1 MVLVELGRK
10 IQGALGSLTRKSD
23 IDGEA
28 LDAMLKEIQRALL
41 ESDVNVMLV
50 AKLCK
55 NIKKSINLD
64 DLSSGANKKRV
75 IQSAVFKELCKLTN
89 PETEAYKPQKGKTNV
104 IMFVGLQGAG
114 KTTTCTKMAYYYKKK
129 GWKACLVCADTF
141 RAGAFD
147 QLKQNATKAKIPF
160 YGSYTESDPVQI
172 AVDGVEKFKDERFDM
187 IIVDTSGRHKQEDS
201 LFEEMLQIQNSIKP
215 DNIVFVMDAAI
226 GQACE
231 AQAKAFK
238 SQVDVGSVIITKLD
252 SNAKG
257 GGALSAVAAT
267 KSPIVFIGT
276 GEHIDE
282 IEPFKT
288 ESFISKLLGMGDI
301 KGLMENI
308 QDLGLDNNKE
318 LMGKLEKGKFT
329 LRDMYDQFQNV
340 SKLGPLSQ
348 IMNMIPGLGGLMN
361 KDMEGESKNKF
372 KKLTVMMDSM
382 SDLELD
388 HDDPNRLFRTQE
400 NRKERVAR
408 GSGVLPEDLDE
419 LLMQYQKLSQMVKK
433 MGGMKSLFN
442 NPNMSMDALS
452 GKGNPSARQMQ
463 QLQGEMAKMMDPRIL
478 QQMGGMGG
486 LNNMM
491 QQLAGGNMGDI
502 MSQMGG
508 MKGMQNMMK
517 NMKF

>member
-1 MVLVELGRK
+1 
-10 IQGALGSLTRKSD
+10 
-23 IDGEA
+23 
-28 LDAMLKEIQRALL
+28 
-41 ESDVNVMLV
+41 
-50 AKLCK
+50 
-55 NIKKSINLD
+55 
-64 DLSSGANKKRV
+64 
-75 IQSAVFKELCKLTN
+75 
-89 PETEAYKPQKGKTNV
+89 
-104 IMFVGLQGAG
+104 
-114 KTTTCTKMAYYYKKK
+114 MAYYYKKK

-172 AVDGVEKFKDERFDM
+172 AVDGVDKFKKDRFDM

-282 IEPFKT
+282 LEVFKT

-308 QDLGLDNNKE
+308 QDL
-318 LMGKLEKGKFT
+318 
-329 LRDMYDQFQNV
+329 V
-340 SKLGPLSQ
+340 
-348 IMNMIPGLGGLMN
+348 
-361 KDMEGESKNKF
+361 EG
-372 KKLTVMMDSM
+372 
-382 SDLELD
+382 
-388 HDDPNRLFRTQE
+388 
-400 NRKERVAR
+400 
-408 GSGVLPEDLDE
+408 
-419 LLMQYQKLSQMVKK
+419 
-433 MGGMKSLFN
+433 
-442 NPNMSMDALS
+442 
-452 GKGNPSARQMQ
+452 
-463 QLQGEMAKMMDPRIL
+463 
-478 QQMGGMGG
+478 
-486 LNNMM
+486 
-491 QQLAGGNMGDI
+491 
-502 MSQMGG
+502 
-508 MKGMQNMMK
+508 
-517 NMKF
+517 